1 MQCGARG
8 EHRDSLLPNTQ
19 MLEKKIYGQPEVK
32 KINHVILSLR
42 CLKKK
47 RPLYTRIIFSSMSS

>member
-32 KINHVILSLR
+32 KLIMLFCH
-42 CLKKK
+42 
-47 RPLYTRIIFSSMSS
+47 FSSQRKRGLLILK